1 MATIQKITPNLWF
14 ANEAEAAAKFYVS
27 IFDNSS
33 IGDIATYPEAGQEN
47 HNMKP
52 GSVMTVE
59 FTLEGQRFV
68 ALNGGPVFKFNEAIS
83 FMVNC
88 DTQEEIDY
96 YWNKLKEGGD
106 PNAQVCGWLKD
117 KFGLSWQIVP
127 SMMDEIF
134 NSKDKEKKNRVMAA
148 MMKMKKL
155 DIAELK
161 RAAEGTEV
169 FSSR

>member
-1 MATIQKITPNLWF
+1 MATVQKITPHLWY
-14 ANEAEAAAKFYVS
+14 AGDAEEAAKLYVS
-27 IFDNSS
+27 IFKNSG

-47 HNMKP
+47 HHMKP

-59 FTLEGQRFV
+59 FMLDGQRFI
-68 ALNGGPVFKFNEAIS
+68 ALNATPEFKFNEAIS
-83 FMVNC
+83 FMVSC

-96 YWNKLKEGGD
+96 YWNKLSAGGD

-127 SMMDEIF
+127 SMMDRIF
-134 NSKDKEKKNRVMAA
+134 LSKDKEKKNRVMAA

-155 DIAELK
+155 DIAELE
-161 RAAEGTEV
+161 RAAEGELV
-169 FSSR
+169 K